1 GSRRSGGLAQHRRG
15 ESGLGRLAYLDR
27 WPGRRR
33 RRDLGDE
40 PQAVHPRSEGGG
52 GVIGDVIGAMFLI
65 VVLIV
70 ATWVAIFGGV
80 GAMLARSYG
89 RSAVVGLAWGTV
101 LGPIGWL
108 IVWLTNVRGRTS
120 STPARADGPS
130 PAIGRA

>member
-1 GSRRSGGLAQHRRG
+1 M
-15 ESGLGRLAYLDR
+15 
-27 WPGRRR
+27 
-33 RRDLGDE
+33 
-40 PQAVHPRSEGGG
+40 
-52 GVIGDVIGAMFLI
+52 IGDVIGAMFLI

-130 PAIGRA
+130 PAIGRAGDPRPAEDDVLLSDTDDWFGAES